1 VSEAGSLV
9 AALFTAAATILAAA
23 ALGACAT
30 SVAEPTDPC
39 AKAIDRL
46 TSECSFTVDG
56 PDAGSQ
62 LNCTGEAAC
71 VADCLYNAP
80 CDAIRKNAPTFSD
93 CTKACAK

>member
-39 AKAIDRL
+39 ARAIDRL
-46 TSECSFTVDG
+46 TNECSFTVDG
-56 PDAGSQ
+56 ADAGSQ
-62 LNCTGEAAC
+62 LNCTGSAAC
-71 VADCLYNAP
+71 AADCLFTSP
-80 CDAIRKNAPTFSD
+80 CDDIRKNAPTFSS
-93 CTKACAK
+93 CIKACE